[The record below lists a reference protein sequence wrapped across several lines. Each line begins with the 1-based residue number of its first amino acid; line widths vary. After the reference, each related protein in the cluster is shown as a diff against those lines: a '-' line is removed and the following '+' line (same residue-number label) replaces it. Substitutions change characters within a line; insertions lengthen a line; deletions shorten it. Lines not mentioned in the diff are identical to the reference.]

1 MSRLLSGLMAC
12 SLILGFSADADAQRQ
27 TQRPTD
33 APAARCTECGART
46 QQVQRFERRAPRR
59 SVRREFTFTRERVN
73 APFAATQREEA
84 RQGRGRR
91 GDAKGGEGR
100 GRRGDAK
107 GGEGRGRR
115 GDAKGG
121 EGRGRRG
128 DARGGEGRGRRGD
141 ARGGEGR
148 RGNSERA
155 RKQREKLRKQADTN
169 GDGVVDQA
177 EREAVRK
184 KIQERRKRGGKVGDG
199 ERRPV

>member
-46 QQVQRFERRAPRR
+46 QLVQRFERRAPRR

-100 GRRGDAK
+100 GRRGDAR

-115 GDAKGG
+115 GDAK
-121 EGRGRRG
+121 
-128 DARGGEGRGRRGD
+128 GGEGRGRRGD

-184 KIQERRKRGGKVGDG
+184 KIQERRKRGGKGRDG